1 VRWDVSYLCLNRT
14 YDTMKQHT
22 LILCLLL
29 TALTGLFAQRQR
41 TDLSGLDWKLSLDP
55 EASWKN
61 DELHL
66 PGKFQLQDL
75 PVNLPTKGWNS
86 VFVQTAKKVHLP
98 ATVEEHFWGQNGE
111 TFGVDGNYTGVSWF
125 TTSVDVP
132 ASMQGKRIRLQFESV
147 RFRAEIFVNEQLC
160 GYDLVNGTP
169 FEVDITDVVQM
180 GKPNRIAIRITDP
193 NGNFNWKDSQVYEWG
208 SYRTNPSHGF
218 GGITGKVF
226 LTATDPVYISG
237 FFLKNRKEIT
247 TADAEVDVCNTTG
260 KTMKGDL
267 QLSITDKTGK
277 TVFNSVKSFD
287 VPTGQTTFKQTLSV
301 KGAKLWSPDS
311 PELYTLTA
319 TWKDSKYQDSFA
331 DQFGFRWFEIRDV
344 QGDRQLYLNGKRI
357 VLRTAIS
364 WGFWPVN
371 GITPNEEMATKQIL
385 AAKRLGQN
393 MLTFHR
399 AIGQENVLDKADELG
414 LLYWEEPGGNQ
425 YPAGD
430 FNPTDPQKINQAD
443 FYFAYRN
450 EKLARMMKRD
460 RNHPSLIIYNLH
472 NERGAA
478 PQKQDYDELRTAHLL
493 DPTRLLI
500 YNSSNGY
507 NPLNEPNDR
516 FKTHLMPYDTTIR
529 NFGWWDN
536 HHAGGPGVYHDKL
549 YEGPDKYL
557 RWSDHKS
564 EIVFWGEEGAIG
576 TPPRLQLIRN
586 EILEKKQTGWEKDD
600 YLKWYDAYDQFLKDK
615 GFSKAFKDVDAMTTA
630 MGNVALY
637 YQGRMIENIRISNTV
652 DGYAVNGWE
661 SMKLEN
667 HSGIV
672 DNYRNIKGDPQL
684 IARYN
689 EPLFVAVKLNRK
701 VLGVGDTTNVDFY
714 LVNEK
719 DLRGK
724 CLLKARFL
732 DASGKTLASAEFPV
746 KAEGGVVYG
755 QLLKA
760 SWKLLVPV
768 KGYATVS
775 AELVQNGKTVAKGDD
790 QLFATQPDRQGIAE
804 DFSVADSTGTLQNYL
819 KSAGINNLGSYRS
832 GRPKGRFLLA
842 GAFEPQ
848 QWGSGMSDLMEW
860 LHEGNTLVV
869 VANAER
875 WAEFLADKEVLDY
888 RGSKVLGKSWYGGNY
903 IVRENPLFEGLPV
916 DCAFNWEYQC
926 FSAYNRN
933 RVGLRI
939 FNGETYVGCVSDH
952 KKEVYSALSVVPVG
966 RGRVVLTSL
975 DLTSCIKDLAKY
987 TQAVD
992 IDGMDESM
1000 RGFNTSSDNK
1010 ANKVGQQL
1018 LLNLCRFASSNP

>member
-1 VRWDVSYLCLNRT
+1 MKRRILFLCLF
-14 YDTMKQHT
+14 
-22 LILCLLL
+22 L
-29 TALTGLFAQRQR
+29 TALTGLFAQRQS
-41 TDLSGLDWKLSLDP
+41 TDLSGLVWKLSLDT

-61 DELHL
+61 EELFL
-66 PGKFQLQDL
+66 PGKFSLKEL
-75 PVNLPTKGWNS
+75 PVNLPTGGWNALE
-86 VFVQTAKKVHLP
+86 AKKAKVVHLP

-125 TTSVDVP
+125 TTSVNVP

-169 FEVDITDVVQM
+169 FEVDITDFVKIGQT
-180 GKPNRIAIRITDP
+180 NRIAIRITDP

-218 GGITGKVF
+218 GGITGKVL
-226 LTATDPVYISG
+226 LTATDPVYING
-237 FFLKNRKEIT
+237 FFLKNRKEVT
-247 TADAEVDVCNTTG
+247 TTDAEVDICNTSG
-260 KTMKGDL
+260 QLIKGDL
-267 QLSITDKTGK
+267 RLTVTDKSGK
-277 TVFNSVKSFD
+277 ALFNSVKTLE
-287 VPTGQTTFKQTLSV
+287 VPAGQTTFKQTVSV
-301 KGAKLWSPDS
+301 KVAKPWSPDS

-319 TWKDSKYQDSFA
+319 SWKDSKNQDSFA
-331 DQFGFRWFEIRDV
+331 DRFGFRWFEIREV
-344 QGDRQLYLNGKRI
+344 KGDKQLYLNGKRI

-371 GITPNEEMATKQIL
+371 GITPDDALATKQIM
-385 AAKRLGQN
+385 AAKSLGQN

-430 FNPTDPQKINQAD
+430 FNPTDPQKIKQAD
-443 FYFAYRN
+443 FYFGYRN
-450 EKLARMMKRD
+450 EKLARMIRRD
-460 RNHPSLIIYNLH
+460 RNHPCLIIYNLH

-478 PQKQDYDELRTAHLL
+478 PQKQDYDELRAAHQL

-500 YNSSNGY
+500 YNSSNGL
-507 NPLNEPNDR
+507 NPLEEPNDR
-516 FKTHLMPYDTTIR
+516 FKTHLMPYDTTVR

-600 YLKWYDAYDQFLKDK
+600 YLKWYDAYDQFLKEK
-615 GFSKAFKDVDAMTTA
+615 GFDKAFKDVDALTTA

-637 YQGRMIENIRISNTV
+637 YQGRIIENIRISNTV

-672 DNYRNIKGDPQL
+672 DNYRNIKGDPEL

-689 EPLFVAVKLNRK
+689 QPLYVAVKLNRK
-701 VLGVGDTTNVDFY
+701 VLGVGDTTTVDFY

-719 DLRGK
+719 DLHGK

-732 DASGKTLASAEFPV
+732 DAAGQTLTSAEFPV
-746 KAEGGVVYG
+746 KAEGGVTYG

-760 SWKLLVPV
+760 GWKLPVSV
-768 KGYATVS
+768 KGYSTVE
-775 AELVQNGKTVAKGDD
+775 AELLQNGVIQAKGNDKIFAVQND
-790 QLFATQPDRQGIAE
+790 FSGIASG
-804 DFSVADSTGTLQNYL
+804 FSVADSTGTLQNFL
-819 KSAGINNLGSYRS
+819 KAKGLTDFSSYKS
-832 GRPKGRFLLA
+832 GRPKGSFLLA

-848 QWGSGMSDLMEW
+848 QWGSGMSELVEW
-860 LHEGNTLVV
+860 LHEGNTLVI
-869 VANAER
+869 VANSER
-875 WAEFLADKEVLDY
+875 WAEFLADKEIIDY
-888 RGSKVLGKSWYGGNY
+888 RGSKTLGKSWYGGNY
-903 IVRENPLFEGLPV
+903 FVRENPLFEGLPT

-926 FSAYNRN
+926 FAAYNRN

-939 FNGETYVGCVSDH
+939 FNGETLVGCVSDH

-966 RGRVVLTSL
+966 RGRVIMTSL
-975 DLTSCIKDLAKY
+975 DMMSCIRNSAGYQLP
-987 TQAVD
+987 VD
-992 IDGMDESM
+992 IDGMNESM
-1000 RGFNTSSDNK
+1000 RSFNISSENR
-1010 ANKVGQQL
+1010 ANLVGQKL
-1018 LLNLCRFASSNP
+1018 LLNLCRFASSKH

>member
-1 VRWDVSYLCLNRT
+1 
-14 YDTMKQHT
+14 M
-22 LILCLLL
+22 
-29 TALTGLFAQRQR
+29 FAQRLQ
-41 TDLSGLDWKLSLDP
+41 TDLSTLDWKLSLDP
-55 EASWKN
+55 NATWKN

-66 PGKFQLQDL
+66 PGTFNLQEL
-75 PVNLPTKGWNS
+75 PVNKPTGGWEALS
-86 VFVQTAKKVHLP
+86 AKTTKTVHLP
-98 ATVEEHFWGQNGE
+98 ATVEEHFWGHNGE

-125 TTSVDVP
+125 TTSVNLP
-132 ASMQGKRIRLQFESV
+132 ETMRGKRIRLQFESV
-147 RFRAEIFVNEQLC
+147 RFRAEVFVNEKLC

-169 FEVDITDVVQM
+169 FEVDITDFVKIGQS
-180 GKPNRIAIRITDP
+180 NRIAVRITDP
-193 NGNFNWKDSQVYEWG
+193 NGNFNWKDSQVYDWG

-226 LTATDPVYISG
+226 LTATNPVYISG

-247 TADAEVDVCNTTG
+247 KVDAEVDVCNTTG
-260 KTMKGDL
+260 APMKGRL
-267 QLSITDKTGK
+267 QLTITDKKGNI
-277 TVFNSVKSFD
+277 VFNMEKGVE
-287 VPTGQTTFKQTLSV
+287 VPKGQSTQKQTISV
-301 KGAKLWSPDS
+301 KGAKPWSPDS
-311 PELYTLTA
+311 PELYSLSA
-319 TWKDSKYQDSFA
+319 TWKDAKNEDSFA
-331 DQFGFRWFEIRDV
+331 DQFGFRWFEIRDIK
-344 QGDRQLYLNGKRI
+344 GDRQLYLNGKRI

-371 GITPNEEMATKQIL
+371 GITPDEELATKQIV
-385 AAKRLGQN
+385 AAKTLGQN

-430 FNPTDPQKINQAD
+430 FNPTEPQKKKQAD
-443 FYFAYRN
+443 FYFAYRD
-450 EKLARMMKRD
+450 EKLVRMMKRD

-478 PQKQDYDELRTAHLL
+478 PQKQDYDELRKAHLV

-507 NPLNEPNDR
+507 NPLDEPNDR
-516 FKTHLMPYDTTIR
+516 FKTHLMPYDTTVR

-576 TPPRLQLIRN
+576 TPPRLQLIRD
-586 EILEKKQTGWEKDD
+586 EILDKKQTGWEKDD
-600 YLKWYDAYDQFLKDK
+600 YLKWYDAYNQFLHEKKFD
-615 GFSKAFKDVDAMTTA
+615 KAFKDVDALTTA

-637 YQGRMIENIRISNTV
+637 YQGRIIENIRISNTV

-672 DNYRNIKGDPQL
+672 DNYRNIKGDPEL

-689 EPLFVAVKLNRK
+689 KPLYIAVKLNRK
-701 VLGVGDTTNVDFY
+701 VLGVGDTTIVDFY

-719 DLRGK
+719 NVRGK

-732 DASGKTLASAEFPV
+732 DATGQKLATAEFPV
-746 KAEGGVVYG
+746 NVEGGVVYG

-760 SWKLLVPV
+760 GWKLKVPV
-768 KGYATVS
+768 KGYSTVS
-775 AELVQNGKTVAKGDD
+775 AELVQNGKTVTNGNDM
-790 QLFATQPDRQGIAE
+790 LFAAQPEKRDIAE

-819 KSAGINNLGSYRS
+819 KSAGIKNQGSYQG
-832 GRPKGRFLLA
+832 GRPNGRFLLA

-848 QWGSGMSDLMEW
+848 QWGSGMSDLIEW

-888 RGSKVLGKSWYGGNY
+888 RGSKVMGKSWYGGNY
-903 IVRENPLFEGLPV
+903 VVRENAIFEGLPV
-916 DCAFNWEYQC
+916 NCAFNWEYQC

-939 FNGETYVGCVSDH
+939 FNGETFVGCVSDH
-952 KKEVYSALSVVPVG
+952 KKEVYSALSVVQVG
-966 RGRVVLTSL
+966 RGRIVLTSL
-975 DLTSCIKDLAKY
+975 DLTSCIKDVSKY
-987 TQAVD
+987 TKEVD
-992 IDGMDESM
+992 LDGMNESM
-1000 RGFNTSSDNK
+1000 RGFNTSSDNR
-1010 ANKVGQQL
+1010 ANQVGQQL
-1018 LLNLCRFASSNP
+1018 LLNLCRFASTRP